1 MLDASPNHKLLP
13 YIKNIHINA
22 NVFHLNLTWQRFLKA
37 ISVTGVAL
45 TVLRPVSSVIWT
57 LDKDK
62 ASNAKAKATKPRSR
76 PKIMQG
82 QGQGVQGQGHH
93 AVLRPGLWLSHL
105 RYDCQETGS
114 SRSPTLVIEYETTFL
129 VIYAKSKGSKAKSK
143 AGHSQDQ
150 GQRHQIWPW
159 GQGQGLTW

>member
-22 NVFHLNLTWQRFLKA
+22 NVFHLNLTWQRFLQA

-57 LDKDK
+57 LDRDK

-76 PKIMQG
+76 PNIMQG

-93 AVLRPGLWLSHL
+93 AVLRPGL
-105 RYDCQETGS
+105 
-114 SRSPTLVIEYETTFL
+114 
-129 VIYAKSKGSKAKSK
+129 
-143 AGHSQDQ
+143 
-150 GQRHQIWPW
+150 
-159 GQGQGLTW
+159 